1 MRKCVSRLL
10 VALLTLGPVLPSS
23 AAPALGMVQG
33 TVTLEGRALSGV
45 DVVFVDSA
53 SGAVYRARSSKGGS
67 FQTQLAPGRYLVAT
81 ENSKGLVVGHGP
93 SVIPVAAGQVAS
105 ASIDLLALAI
115 PLAQE
120 TPAPELPPGQGS
132 ISMQPEASCF
142 VANEFPLLAANVQP
156 ADKVARVRVY
166 FKSSLGDAYYYIEAV
181 PGESGLW
188 EGKLPRPKVE
198 ASPINYY
205 WQATYTDFGE
215 STGKEV
221 EAIVV
226 NDANEC
232 GDKPVAPFGPP
243 GPVQVFS
250 AATGAAVAPAGF
262 AAGALG
268 AGAIAAIIAGAI
280 GAGIVGGIIIN
291 NPSTPPPPTT
301 TLPPPPTTLPPT
313 TTTTTTTTTTLP
325 PVSPFR

>member
-1 MRKCVSRLL
+1 MRKCVSHLL
-10 VALLTLGPVLPSS
+10 VVLLALGPSLPLSS
-23 AAPALGMVQG
+23 APALGMVQG
-33 TVTLEGRALSGV
+33 TVTLEGRALAGV
-45 DVVFVDSA
+45 DLVLVDSL

-67 FQTQLAPGRYLVAT
+67 FQTQLAPGSYLITT

-93 SVIPVAAGQVAS
+93 SLLPVVAGQVAS

-115 PLAQE
+115 PRAQE
-120 TPAPELPPGQGS
+120 TPAPELPPGQGQ
-132 ISMQPEASCF
+132 ISMQPEATCF
-142 VANEFPLLAANVQP
+142 VANEFPLLAANVTP
-156 ADKVARVRVY
+156 PDKVARVRVY

-198 ASPINYY
+198 ASPITYY
-205 WQATYTDFGE
+205 WQATFTDFGE

-226 NDANEC
+226 ADANEC
-232 GDKPVAPFGPP
+232 GDRPVAPFGPA

-280 GAGIVGGIIIN
+280 GAGIVGGIVIT
-291 NPSTPPPPTT
+291 NPSPTPSIP
-301 TLPPPPTTLPPT
+301 PPT
-313 TTTTTTTTTTLP
+313 TTTTTTTTTSTSSTTTTTTLP
-325 PVSPFR
+325 GPVSPFR